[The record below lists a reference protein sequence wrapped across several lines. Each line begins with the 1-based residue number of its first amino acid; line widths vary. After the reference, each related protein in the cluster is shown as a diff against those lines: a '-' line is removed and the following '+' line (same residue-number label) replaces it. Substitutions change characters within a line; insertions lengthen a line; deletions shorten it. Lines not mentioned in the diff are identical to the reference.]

1 MADDII
7 LRDGN
12 PDPITEYTYPS
23 RMHWIDSEGY
33 NRAGGYYEVSGQM
46 YYNEDAYFKRVILDG
61 TDTDIDHQNR
71 ATLFEFNNGI
81 KLVCDYYVAESGSS
95 MAVTYY
101 NIFGTTHLLGPDG
114 AELSEPIELVQEL
127 GSFNLGTSTISTDWH
142 GLSSINMYYT
152 PTYLD
157 FWDGDDDAT
166 YAYVYGAVITRSG
179 PNGDILGNISY
190 ADFTNNASIQKL
202 GSIHTQSELDA
213 FYEALKESGDGA
225 DPKPKPSDSDTD
237 TEGGGSDEGDYDP
250 TSDPINFPGLPTVS
264 AIDTGFIR
272 VYNPTAA
279 ELRALA
285 GEMWSDGF
293 IQTIK
298 KLQNDP
304 FEALISLHMVPF
316 APTTGTRAL
325 FHLGNYEATS
335 SAVTVSAQY
344 YQINCGSIGV
354 GKYYGTALDYGPYT
368 TCDAYIPF
376 VGVQPLQIDD
386 VMGKTLTLK
395 YNVDVLTGSAVAM
408 LMCGSSVLYTWNTTI
423 ISHIPMTGSNMT
435 QMYQAIMSAAIKT
448 AGAAAIGGAGGA
460 AVGAVGALSAA
471 DVALSKQTQ
480 VTRGGSLSSVAGILA
495 DYQGYLILHRP
506 KQSLASGFS
515 HQHGFPS
522 NMGGTLGEYSGYTVV
537 DSVHLKNISG
547 TDAEK
552 SEIESL
558 LKSGV
563 II

>member
-1 MADDII
+1 MDIDRI
-7 LRDGN
+7 LRDTN

-23 RMHWIDSEGY
+23 RMSWIDSEGY
-33 NRAGGYYEVSGQM
+33 TRAGGYYEATSRE

-61 TDTDIDHQNR
+61 TDTDIDHRKR
-71 ATLFEFNNGI
+71 ATLFEYNNGV
-81 KLVCDYYVAESGSS
+81 KLVTDYYIAESGSS

-101 NIFGTTHLLGPDG
+101 RIFGTTKLLGPDG
-114 AELSEPIELVQEL
+114 AELTEPAALITKL
-127 GSFNLGTSTISTDWH
+127 GSYNVEVSTISQDWH
-142 GLSSINMYYT
+142 GLSNVNIYYT

-157 FWDGDDDAT
+157 FMEGDNDAT
-166 YAYVYGAVITRSG
+166 YAYPYGAIITRHG

-190 ADFTNNASIQKL
+190 AEFTTNASIAKL
-202 GSIHTQSELDA
+202 GTTHTQSELDA

-225 DPKPKPSDSDTD
+225 DPKPKPSDKDTD

-285 GEMWSDGF
+285 GEMWSNNF
-293 IQTIK
+293 IQTIM

-316 APTTGTRAL
+316 APTNGERAL
-325 FHLGNYEATS
+325 FHLGNYEAS
-335 SAVTVSAQY
+335 CNALTVSAQY

-395 YNVDVLTGSAVAM
+395 YNVDILTGSAVAM
-408 LMCGSSVLYTWNTTI
+408 LMCGTSVLYTWNTTI

-448 AGAAAIGGAGGA
+448 AGAAAIGGAGGGA
-460 AVGAVGALSAA
+460 LGAVGALSAA

-495 DYQGYLILHRP
+495 DYRGYLILHRP

-515 HQHGFPS
+515 HQRGFPA
-522 NMGGTLGEYSGYTVV
+522 NLGGSLGEYSGYTVV
-537 DSVHLKNISG
+537 ESVHLKNISA

-552 SEIESL
+552 AEIESL

-563 II
+563 IV